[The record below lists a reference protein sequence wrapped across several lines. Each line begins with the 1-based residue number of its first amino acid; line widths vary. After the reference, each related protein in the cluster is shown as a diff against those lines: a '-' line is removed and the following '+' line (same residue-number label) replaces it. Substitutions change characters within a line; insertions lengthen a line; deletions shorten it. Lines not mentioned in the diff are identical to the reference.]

1 MIEQDTK
8 KSTKDYKDSKPDHGY
23 KYEKVFS
30 KVNQDS
36 ICCLHVYLF
45 VVLLLHNILLEA
57 NIITFRLISLI
68 EQDTKKSTKDYKDY
82 KSDYSYKYDKVISQS
97 IARIIMLLL
106 FCVNIIYLLKICT
119 IHIQSTILFEQD
131 MKKSSKES
139 KDSKYD
145 KGFDKVT
152 YHILS

>member
-8 KSTKDYKDSKPDHGY
+8 KSTKDYKDSKSDHGY
-23 KYEKVFS
+23 KNDKGYS
-30 KVNQDS
+30 KVNQDF
-36 ICCLHVYLF
+36 I
-45 VVLLLHNILLEA
+45 N
-57 NIITFRLISLI
+57 
-68 EQDTKKSTKDYKDY
+68 
-82 KSDYSYKYDKVISQS
+82 
-97 IARIIMLLL
+97 LLL
-106 FCVNIIYLLKICT
+106 FCVNIIHLLKICT
-119 IHIQSTILFEQD
+119 IHKLSTILFEQD